1 MNREILQQALNALDN
16 LGSMSDHDVT
26 PYAWHGAKAEAAC
39 AALREALAAPEP
51 EPVAWYLPSPDG
63 DDSIFRDHRTVVACT
78 GNKWEGFL
86 PLYAAPP
93 AAPADDHATPS
104 GGQEAGPQED
114 RIEAAYWRFDARHKG
129 YSQWKTAPMSERDA
143 FKAEMRNA
151 LEAEKVRA
159 EMRLVA
165 RGWRRPDAPAAPAPA
180 APVPDGWVMVP
191 REPTPEMLAVV
202 RNGPMHETWTEGY
215 CAMIAASPAAPV
227 VREPLRDD
235 AFHAWVEEASA
246 DHPNLL
252 ERQEFRD
259 AMYNA
264 WINGYNTRV
273 DEQAH
278 GITGAS
284 K

>member
-1 MNREILQQALNALDN
+1 MTIPQAASVN
-16 LGSMSDHDVT
+16 L
-26 PYAWHGAKAEAAC
+26 W
-39 AALREALAAPEP
+39 REALAAPEP
-51 EPVAWYLPSPDG
+51 EPVAWKHDCAALCTNDVELWI
-63 DDSIFRDHRTVVACT
+63 DACPHC
-78 GNKWEGFL
+78 GK
-86 PLYAAPP
+86 P
-93 AAPADDHATPS
+93 
-104 GGQEAGPQED
+104 
-114 RIEAAYWRFDARHKG
+114 R
-129 YSQWKTAPMSERDA
+129 TAP
-143 FKAEMRNA
+143 
-151 LEAEKVRA
+151 
-159 EMRLVA
+159 
-165 RGWRRPDAPAAPAPA
+165 PAAPAPA

-191 REPTPEMLAVV
+191 RGLLRRLIAEALTFDPSLQDKEAIEQAKQL
-202 RNGPMHETWTEGY
+202 
-215 CAMIAASPAAPV
+215 AASPAAPV